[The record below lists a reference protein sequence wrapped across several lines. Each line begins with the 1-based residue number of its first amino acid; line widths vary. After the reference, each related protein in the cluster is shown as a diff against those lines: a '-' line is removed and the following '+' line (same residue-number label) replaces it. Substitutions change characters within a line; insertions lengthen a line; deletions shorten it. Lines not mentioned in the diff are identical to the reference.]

1 MLQGKEK
8 PQMLEKLNQLLK
20 VSENALD
27 IMQSYQECN
36 KTILWK
42 LYHV

>member
-8 PQMLEKLNQLLK
+8 TQMLEKLNQLLK
-20 VSENALD
+20 VSESVSD

-42 LYHV
+42 L